1 MSQLSEALADNH
13 RLRQENIRLEKEL
26 RAQQQQV
33 AALREQNRKLQRQ
46 VWGRQSER
54 SEAKPKTPVAAPGR
68 PAPTKTSD
76 QHKSPVRHGPKP
88 FDPALPRVKIKLPDP
103 DPKDLICPVSGE
115 LMHPSFTE
123 VIEVMELIPASVVIR
138 QLERTWF
145 VSNAKSAPVSMP
157 WPDDVFARSRV
168 QASVFGHLAAEHYCE
183 HAPFA
188 RIEKKWAR
196 SGLRLPRATQVS
208 LMTQLEK
215 IVRPAV
221 AALKDRLMQKDYLHL
236 DATPLRLCDPARPGG
251 TVEATLWGYRA
262 KDEPLCWYQ
271 FEYERGKSPDHPH
284 RELTAANFQG
294 HLQVDGAAGLS
305 DLGVKGQVIALGCLS
320 HARRYA
326 FQAVAAGD
334 QRAAVYL
341 AGFNKIFKID
351 RIGRRFRFDADRRDE
366 WRLRYSLP
374 IFDLL
379 VAMAE
384 GEIAEVTPKTL
395 LWDCLHY
402 LIAQQEYLRRCI
414 TTPGAELTNNA
425 AERNLRPLKSGQKNW
440 QWIGHPK
447 AGPRLAN
454 LFTLVENCRQLGLNV
469 EAYITDLVTRL
480 PGHPAK
486 KIAELLPAAWQR
498 AQEKRLAAVDPPA
511 A

>member
-13 RLRQENIRLEKEL
+13 RLRQENARLEQEL
-26 RAQQQQV
+26 RAQQQLV
-33 AALREQNRKLQRQ
+33 AELSAQNRELTRQ
-46 VWGRQSER
+46 VWGKQSER
-54 SEAKPKTPVAAPGR
+54 SGAKKEIPAEPGR
-68 PAPTKTSD
+68 RPPTKTSD
-76 QHKSPVRHGPKP
+76 QHHSPVRHGPKP

-115 LMHPSFTE
+115 LMHPGFTE
-123 VIEVMELIPASVVIR
+123 VIEVMEVIPAAVVIR
-138 QLERTWF
+138 QLERTVF
-145 VSNAKSAPVSMP
+145 VSHAKSAPVSTP
-157 WPDDVFARSRV
+157 WPDEVFARARV
-168 QASVFGHLAAEHYCE
+168 HASVFGHLAAEHYCE

-188 RIEKKWAR
+188 RIEKKWER

-215 IVRPAV
+215 IVRPVV

-251 TVEATLWGYRA
+251 TVEATIWGYRA

-305 DLGVKGQVIALGCLS
+305 EIGVKGQVIVLGCHS

-326 FQAVAAGD
+326 FKAVEAGD
-334 QRAAVYL
+334 QRAEVYL

-351 RIGRRFRFDADRRDE
+351 RIGRRFRFDEDRMHQ

-395 LWDCLHY
+395 LWDGLHY
-402 LIAQQEYLRRCI
+402 LIAQQEPLRRCL
-414 TTPGAELTNNA
+414 TTPGAELTNNTV
-425 AERNLRPLKSGQKNW
+425 ERTLRPLKSGQKNW
-440 QWIGHPK
+440 QFIGHPK

-454 LFTLVENCRQLGLNV
+454 LFTLVENCRLLGLNV

-480 PGHPAK
+480 PGYPAK
-486 KIAELLPAAWQR
+486 RIAELLPAAWKR
-498 AQEKRLAAVDPPA
+498 AQEKLLAAVDPPA